1 MIADCSRYWHC
12 KYDGTPLE
20 ACLSECANCQPELDL
35 DSKCDGRWA
44 FTFDGSIQY
53 PYAPTCSWPNEIP
66 CNIRTSTSTHTST
79 STSTPTE
86 PSTTEPPPRCLPHDG
101 SIVPD
106 CSQYVDPI
114 NQIGY
119 YVEHSSSE
127 NDAC

>member
-66 CNIRTSTSTHTST
+66 CNIRTTST
-79 STSTPTE
+79 STE
-86 PSTTEPPPRCLPHDG
+86 PSTTVPSGCLPHDG

-106 CSQYVDPI
+106 CANYVDPI
-114 NQIGY
+114 NKFPY
-119 YVEHSSSE
+119 YVENSSSK
-127 NDAC
+127 